1 MRLRKGHGLT
11 LLTLA
16 CLSLLGSLPAI
27 AAPSVQA
34 GFSPEGSA
42 EQLVLKTIEAA
53 QHNIRLM
60 GDSFTS
66 PEVAGALISAKR
78 RGVDIRGVLDW
89 KANTGKNNNAS
100 RVTMNLLTSAGIPVR
115 TVSVYKILHDKVIV
129 SDGRHTEVG
138 SFNYSRA
145 ADRSNSE
152 NVLVVWDDPVL
163 ARSYLN
169 HWTSRWAQGTDWKQ
183 TY

>member
-1 MRLRKGHGLT
+1 
-11 LLTLA
+11 
-16 CLSLLGSLPAI
+16 LPA
-27 AAPSVQA
+27 SYCGTVRSGRFFTGGQRK
-34 GFSPEGSA
+34 
-42 EQLVLKTIEAA
+42 QLVLKTIEAA

-60 GDSFTS
+60 EYSFTS

-78 RGVDIRGVLDW
+78 RGVDVRGGGLDW

-152 NVLVVWDDPVL
+152 NVL
-163 ARSYLN
+163 SSGM
-169 HWTSRWAQGTDWKQ
+169 TQS
-183 TY
+183 

>member
-11 LLTLA
+11 LVTLA

-60 GDSFTS
+60 GYSFTS

-78 RGVDIRGVLDW
+78 RGVDVRGDW

-100 RVTMNLLTSAGIPVR
+100 RGIMNLLTSAGIPVR

-152 NVLVVWDDPVL
+152 NVL
-163 ARSYLN
+163 SSGM
-169 HWTSRWAQGTDWKQ
+169 TQS
-183 TY
+183 

>member
-11 LLTLA
+11 LVTLA

-60 GDSFTS
+60 GYPFTS

-78 RGVDIRGVLDW
+78 RGVDVRGGGLE
-89 KANTGKNNNAS
+89 S
-100 RVTMNLLTSAGIPVR
+100 QYR
-115 TVSVYKILHDKVIV
+115 
-129 SDGRHTEVG
+129 E
-138 SFNYSRA
+138 
-145 ADRSNSE
+145 
-152 NVLVVWDDPVL
+152 
-163 ARSYLN
+163 
-169 HWTSRWAQGTDWKQ
+169 KQ
-183 TY
+183 

>member
-16 CLSLLGSLPAI
+16 CLSPLGSLPTI

-60 GDSFTS
+60 GYSFTS
-66 PEVAGALISAKR
+66 PEVLALLLVQNV
-78 RGVDIRGVLDW
+78 GVWMSGGDW
-89 KANTGKNNNAS
+89 TGKPIPGK
-100 RVTMNLLTSAGIPVR
+100 TIMPAG
-115 TVSVYKILHDKVIV
+115 
-129 SDGRHTEVG
+129 
-138 SFNYSRA
+138 
-145 ADRSNSE
+145 
-152 NVLVVWDDPVL
+152 
-163 ARSYLN
+163 
-169 HWTSRWAQGTDWKQ
+169 
-183 TY
+183 

>member
-11 LLTLA
+11 LVTLA

-60 GDSFTS
+60 GYSFTF

-78 RGVDIRGVLDW
+78 RGVDVRGGLE
-89 KANTGKNNNAS
+89 S
-100 RVTMNLLTSAGIPVR
+100 QYR
-115 TVSVYKILHDKVIV
+115 
-129 SDGRHTEVG
+129 E
-138 SFNYSRA
+138 
-145 ADRSNSE
+145 
-152 NVLVVWDDPVL
+152 
-163 ARSYLN
+163 
-169 HWTSRWAQGTDWKQ
+169 KQ
-183 TY
+183 

>member
-11 LLTLA
+11 LVTLA

-60 GDSFTS
+60 GYSFTS

-78 RGVDIRGVLDW
+78 RGVDVRGGLESQYRE
-89 KANTGKNNNAS
+89 NNNAS
-100 RVTMNLLTSAGIPVR
+100 RGIMNLLTSAGIPVR

-152 NVLVVWDDPVL
+152 NVL
-163 ARSYLN
+163 SSGM
-169 HWTSRWAQGTDWKQ
+169 TQS
-183 TY
+183 

>member
-11 LLTLA
+11 LVTHA

-27 AAPSVQA
+27 AAPSV
-34 GFSPEGSA
+34 
-42 EQLVLKTIEAA
+42 
-53 QHNIRLM
+53 
-60 GDSFTS
+60 
-66 PEVAGALISAKR
+66 
-78 RGVDIRGVLDW
+78 
-89 KANTGKNNNAS
+89 
-100 RVTMNLLTSAGIPVR
+100 
-115 TVSVYKILHDKVIV
+115 
-129 SDGRHTEVG
+129 RHTEVG

-152 NVLVVWDDPVL
+152 NVLVVWDDTVL